1 MIVDFVHANLGE
13 EIETRAGYYV
23 PSEEHILPYKG
34 REVIYILGHGCIE
47 ASCCTAAGSWDY
59 VQVPGFLVKKHIR
72 GGGTSSL
79 ISQVEII
86 QDSEDRSNIWQ
97 SITERHP
104 GVSIEMWT
112 ADNS

>member
-1 MIVDFVHANLGE
+1 MIVEFEHPDLGE

-47 ASCCTAAGSWDY
+47 ASCCTGAGSWDY

-72 GGGTSSL
+72 GGGTSPL
-79 ISQVEII
+79 VSQVEII
-86 QDSEDRSNIWQ
+86 QDSEDINSVRQ
-97 SITERHP
+97 SIAEKYH
-104 GVSIEMWT
+104 GASIEIWT
-112 ADNS
+112 EER